1 MTKQINPKMKSFHV
15 HGLSVDVIRLIRV
28 LAAEVG
34 LTHADIVEMAIRQY
48 MEGR

>member
-1 MTKQINPKMKSFHV
+1 MRQNYKPNMKSFHV
-15 HGLSVDVIRLIRV
+15 HDLSVDVIRLIRV

-48 MEGR
+48 KEGR